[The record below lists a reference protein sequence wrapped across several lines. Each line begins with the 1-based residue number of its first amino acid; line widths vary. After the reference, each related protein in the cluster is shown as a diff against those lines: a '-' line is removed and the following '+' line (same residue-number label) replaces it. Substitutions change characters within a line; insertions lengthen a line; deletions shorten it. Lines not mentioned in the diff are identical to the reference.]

1 MNKKIKKLPIYIV
14 GVLILTIGLS
24 LSIFF
29 TYRSIQYHK
38 HPLPRVEGTL
48 EWPEYLDGGCSDYD
62 NAVGKNTNY
71 AMNGNPPY
79 VVRSI
84 ALKSLISE
92 DYFWQKTKKILNEEL
107 SWVVG
112 AYSTTGNLPGS
123 PYILSMEISED
134 EWASLSDTSK
144 YSLLKDIAD
153 LVKNEKTA
161 TEDRFYIYR
170 CNDSGDAKWI
180 AYSYIDQNGD
190 PFIRF
195 DWDKDTFEQIID
207 SINPF

>member
-1 MNKKIKKLPIYIV
+1 MKREIYISAILITIV
-14 GVLILTIGLS
+14 GIS
-24 LSIFF
+24 LLMFLC
-29 TYRSIQYHK
+29 YRSNQYHK
-38 HPLPRVEGTL
+38 HPLSLIEGTL

-62 NAVGKNTNY
+62 NAVSKDTTY

-84 ALKSLISE
+84 ALKSLVSE
-92 DYFWQKTKKILNEEL
+92 DYFWQKTKKIMDEEL

-144 YSLLKDIAD
+144 YSLLKDIAV
-153 LVKNEKTA
+153 LMKNEKTE

-170 CNDSGDAKWI
+170 CNDSGHAKWT
-180 AYSYIDQNGD
+180 AYSYIDKNDD

-195 DWDKDTFEQIID
+195 DWDKDIFEQIID